1 MTSRGGEDEPKSKPL
16 ADAPGRAERPGRLL
30 TSDDIFGDMLD
41 APPTAPR
48 PAAGDGAKGQGRKR
62 PIKVQV
68 SEPGAARKDAGGT
81 AGEELPEDVAALLDA
96 FAEPSASEDAPARA
110 AGSGA
115 AATSLEADAAPEPP
129 DAEEVPQ
136 DPLLDEILAE
146 GPPEPVEMEDDLEE
160 VSPADLIPEAA
171 FGLDAEAA
179 GDAEDLPLLEGALV
193 EEEEPPPTEPQPPP
207 ADPSHAEALRDL
219 IELQPPRRSILHP
232 LDALGEAPRPAS
244 RTGTKFQAA
253 APRPGPEQGSGLDL
267 AAVAEGAMVAP
278 RPAPVEAPPPAPRVV
293 VGGSPYGPYRLL
305 ERVAIGGM
313 AEVFKAK
320 RTGVEGFEKVLAVK
334 RILPHLSDNKEFVDM
349 FIDEAKM
356 VAGLAHPNLVQ
367 IFDLGKIDKSYYIA
381 MEYVHGRDLRSIL
394 RRAREKD
401 VRVPLELAALVVSKV
416 CSALEFAHR
425 KKDER
430 GRAMLIVHRD
440 VSPQNILISFEGEV
454 KLTDFGIAKAATKA
468 SITDSGALRGKLLY
482 MSPEQAWGKP
492 MDRRSDVFSLG
503 VVFYEMVTGHRP
515 FLGGSDMSILEMV
528 RACQVARP
536 STLNPRLPEPLENVI
551 MMALAR
557 DPDDR
562 YQDAAEMYRDL
573 ERVMREWPPPE
584 AGALARFLESL
595 FDDQERADSVEE
607 PGPPGEPLAAG
618 QGPDSGVSAPPLVE
632 AVDAEA
638 ALGPPAV
645 ENEEFDTTPPP
656 DPAPSAPE
664 SLSQK
669 LLRRFGIK

>member
-1 MTSRGGEDEPKSKPL
+1 MTRGGEDEPKPKPKHA
-16 ADAPGRAERPGRLL
+16 ADAPGKSERPARLL

-41 APPTAPR
+41 APA
-48 PAAGDGAKGQGRKR
+48 PAAAAPAADAARGKGRQRR
-62 PIKVQV
+62 IKVQV
-68 SEPGAARKDAGGT
+68 SEPGAVRKEGGGT
-81 AGEELPEDVAALLDA
+81 PGEELPEDVAALLDA
-96 FAEPSASEDAPARA
+96 FAEPA
-110 AGSGA
+110 AGPPAQDVGGPA
-115 AATSLEADAAPEPP
+115 AVAAGEEESADGPE
-129 DAEEVPQ
+129 

-146 GPPEPVEMEDDLEE
+146 GPPEPVESDEPAEE
-160 VSPADLIPEAA
+160 VSAEDLIPEAA
-171 FGLDAEAA
+171 FGLGPDAP
-179 GDAEDLPLLEGALV
+179 AEDDEVPLIEGALV
-193 EEEEPPPTEPQPPP
+193 EDEPAAEPPPAP
-207 ADPSHAEALRDL
+207 AAAEAHDPGHAEGLRDL
-219 IELQPPRRSILHP
+219 LELQPPRRSILHP

-253 APRPGPEQGSGLDL
+253 APKPAPEQGAGLDL
-267 AAVAEGAMVAP
+267 AAVAEGALVAP
-278 RPAPVEAPPPAPRVV
+278 RPAPVETPPPAPRVV
-293 VGGSPYGPYRLL
+293 VGGSPYGPYRLI

-356 VAGLAHPNLVQ
+356 VAGLSHPNIVQ
-367 IFDLGKIDKSYYIA
+367 IFDLGKIEKSYYIA

-401 VRVPLELAALVVSKV
+401 VRLPLELAALVVSKV

-492 MDRRSDVFSLG
+492 MDRRSDIFSLG
-503 VVFYEMVTGHRP
+503 VVFYEMVTDHRP
-515 FLGGSDMSILEMV
+515 FLASSDMSILEMV
-528 RACQVARP
+528 RECQVARP
-536 STLNPRLPEPLENVI
+536 STLNPRLPERLENVV

-573 ERVMREWPPPE
+573 ERVMHEAQPP

-595 FDDQERADSVEE
+595 FDEQERADSVEE
-607 PGPPGEPLAAG
+607 ASAEPAPEAEAAG
-618 QGPDSGVSAPPLVE
+618 LPAAEAAVAPVPSAVDE
-632 AVDAEA
+632 VDAEP
-638 ALGPPAV
+638 ALGPPTVA
-645 ENEEFDTTPPP
+645 NDEFDTTPPP
-656 DPAPSAPE
+656 DPAPPAPE